1 MANKTTTKPASYY
14 ELRLLLAAVKTDDK
28 DQKGNLTTLA
38 RKSSEKTQAEREQYQ
53 QAFDKL
59 EKCFIRTSN
68 GYELTERGEAELRAK
83 LQANADVLMPDADSV
98 ATVVGRKD
106 YERLLTWVK
115 VALSMSVV
123 TAQNGAATATGA
135 IDSYEAFKGV
145 ALEAYN
151 ALDREYNHDNLV
163 PIYQI
168 RRRIGDQVTR
178 QQFND
183 WLLEMQAE
191 DIFQLQ
197 GGSLPSNDQSQL
209 EDSISTELS
218 GLRCYARKLA

>member
-1 MANKTTTKPASYY
+1 MTTKTTTKPASYY
-14 ELRLLLAAVKTDDK
+14 ELRLLLAAVKTNDK
-28 DQKGNLTTLA
+28 EQKGNLTTLA
-38 RKSSEKTQAEREQYQ
+38 RKSSEKTQAEREHYQ
-53 QAFDKL
+53 QAFARL
-59 EKCFIRTSN
+59 EKCFIRTDN

-106 YERLLTWVK
+106 YERLLIWLK
-115 VALSMSVV
+115 AALSM
-123 TAQNGAATATGA
+123 TAPTPQNGAAAAGA
-135 IDSYEAFKGV
+135 IGSYEAFKGV
-145 ALEAYN
+145 ALETYD

-168 RRRIGDQVTR
+168 RRRIGEQVTR